1 MPNITQTKGI
11 VAEIANQLIGAQ
23 YFPAYVRDVDGNVT
37 ADTRLTAENVD
48 EYNAA
53 ILTDV
58 GKVLSAYTPAREIV
72 YNTLIDQI
80 TKIVI
85 DTKEFILDLPDIYR
99 DESEFGMIREVV
111 EIGIAD
117 FYDDPMWEDQS
128 QNNYGDPTRTSGT
141 LSGHAVGKEYAQK
154 IAEMRNATYLPK
166 TRNKIYGEGKAC
178 MIAISIFR
186 NQLFSAVRSWEE
198 IDRLIAGIMM
208 SVRNALHTRAWS
220 TAMAAIGT
228 AIMEAAI
235 TGNAYNLLDEAIRA
249 GVVAN
254 TVTHASEVMNTPA
267 FQKFCL
273 EFMANTKDQMAAVNA
288 YYNDHYLPTQTPKED
303 NRLILLAQWAN
314 KLKFGVRADTFH
326 EELLGIGDYKKVP
339 DWQGNNISSS
349 TLAGNAGQM
358 KDSGGSAVV
367 PYSWDAISTVKL
379 TLDDPVFRRL
389 RDAGFDTTAVSAWR
403 RSNKFVMPNV
413 IGFMYDKWAI
423 GMTLNKENVFSD
435 IQNPVDGK
443 TNTFFHGLF
452 NIAVNSSKNKAVFY
466 VKGSEDTWPVDSNAK
481 YEDSMNGE
489 GVVQDDTKATKTTKK

>member
-1 MPNITQTKGI
+1 MPNITQAKAV

-23 YFPAYVRDVDGNVT
+23 YFPAYIVSEDGTDSRNV
-37 ADTRLTAENVD
+37 RLTADNVD

-85 DTKEFILDLPDIYR
+85 DTKEFVLDLPDIYR
-99 DESEFGMIREVV
+99 DEDEFGMIREVV

-128 QNNYGDPTRTSGT
+128 QNNYGDPTRTAGSM
-141 LSGHAVGKEYAQK
+141 SGHAVGKEYAQK
-154 IAEMRNATYLPK
+154 IAEMRNATYMPK
-166 TRNKIYGEGKAC
+166 IRNKVYGEGKAC

-198 IDRLIAGIMM
+198 IDRLISGMM
-208 SVRNALHTRAWS
+208 LSVRNALHTRAYG

-254 TVTHASEVMNTPA
+254 TVTHASEVMNDYD
-267 FQKFCL
+267 FQKFAL

-288 YYNDHYLPTQTPKED
+288 YYNDHYLPTQTARED

-326 EELLGIGDYKKVP
+326 EELLGIGEYKKVP
-339 DWQGNNISSS
+339 DWQGNNISSA

-358 KDSGGSAVV
+358 KDSNGSPVV
-367 PYSWDAISTVKL
+367 PYSWDSISTVKI
-379 TLDDPVFRRL
+379 TLDDVVFRKL

-466 VKGSEDTWPVDSNAK
+466 VKGSEDEWPVNSTRS
-481 YEDSMNGE
+481 EGSMNGE
-489 GVVQDDTKATKTTKK
+489 GVVQEEVKETKTTKK